1 VTTSQSLTPSRA
13 HRLQRVAVIGQGY
26 VGLPLAMAAVDAGYD
41 VIGIDA
47 DRARIDRLLE
57 GESYVEDVADSRLRA
72 AISSGRFA
80 ASDDYAS
87 AAGFD
92 VAVITVPTPLRNR
105 SPDLSFVIDAARR
118 LADYLRRGSLV
129 ILESTTYPGTTEDL
143 LRPILEEGSGLRAGA
158 DFLLGYSPERVDP
171 GNADWT
177 LSATPKVVAGIDDVS
192 LAAARDFYGKL
203 VAEVVPVSC
212 PRAAEL
218 TKLLENTFRHV
229 NIALANEFGIFAR
242 ELGIDVREV
251 IRAASTKPFGFMP
264 FYPGP
269 GVGGHCIPID
279 PNYLS
284 WHVQQATGRRFR
296 FVELANDIN
305 DQMPEYVVQRITQG
319 LNRLGKPALGSRI
332 LMLGLAYKKNSS
344 DARESPAIRVAE
356 LLTALGSHVDAI
368 DMHVPIDQA
377 FGEVRRLPMTA
388 KVVRDADAVVL
399 LADHDDLDYELV
411 EREARWVLD
420 CRDRLHG
427 TNVESL

>member
-1 VTTSQSLTPSRA
+1 VIVPQIQAPGRA
-13 HRLQRVAVIGQGY
+13 HRLPRAAVIGQGY
-26 VGLPLAMAAVDAGYD
+26 VGLPLAMAAVEAGYE

-47 DRARIDRLLE
+47 DKSRVDRLLL
-57 GESYVEDVADSRLRA
+57 GESYVDDVADAQLRT

-80 ASDDYAS
+80 ATEDYGRAV
-87 AAGFD
+87 GFD

-105 SPDLSFVIDAARR
+105 SPDLSFVIDAAHR
-118 LADYLRRGSLV
+118 LASCLRRGGLV
-129 ILESTTYPGTTEDL
+129 ILESTTYPGTTEEL
-143 LRPILEEGSGLRAGA
+143 LLPILEEGSGLRGGP
-158 DFLLGYSPERVDP
+158 DFLLGYSPERLDP

-177 LSATPKVVAGIDDVS
+177 FPATPKVVAGIDDAS
-192 LAAARDFYGKL
+192 LAAVQDFYGKL
-203 VAEVVPVSC
+203 VAEVVPVSST
-212 PRAAEL
+212 RVAEL

-279 PNYLS
+279 PKYLS

-305 DQMPEYVVQRITQG
+305 EQMPEYVVQRITQG

-344 DARESPAIRVAE
+344 DTRESPAVRVAQ
-356 LLTALGSHVDAI
+356 LLIALGSHVDAI
-368 DMHVPIDQA
+368 DMHVPVDQA

-388 KVVRDADAVVL
+388 DVVREADAVVL
-399 LADHDDLDYELV
+399 LADHDNLDYDLV
-411 EREARWVLD
+411 QREARWVLD
-420 CRDRLHG
+420 CRDRLQG
-427 TNVESL
+427 ANVESL